1 MLVKFMTRSHADI
14 ILFGDIAQRLLK
26 MMGHSG
32 TVPSAI
38 QAEDVPA
45 ALERLKNAVEIDAP
59 APVELPENA
68 QEDEAKE
75 PVVSLKHRALPL
87 IELFITAA
95 RNNSY
100 VMWEKM

>member
-14 ILFGDIAQRLLK
+14 ILFGDIALRLLK

-38 QAEDVPA
+38 PAENVPA
-45 ALERLKNAVEIDAP
+45 ALERLKKAVEAYTP
-59 APVELPENA
+59 ADLPETA
-68 QEDEAKE
+68 GDEDSKE

-87 IELFITAA
+87 IELFTSAV
-95 RNNSY
+95 RNNNY
-100 VMWEKM
+100 VMWEEV

>member
-1 MLVKFMTRSHADI
+1 MLVKFMTKSHADI
-14 ILFGDIAQRLLK
+14 VLFGDIAQRLLK

-38 QAEDVPA
+38 PAEEVPA
-45 ALERLKNAVEIDAP
+45 ALERLKSAVEAFTPAP
-59 APVELPENA
+59 AELPET
-68 QEDEAKE
+68 DEAKE
-75 PVVSLKHRALPL
+75 PIVSLKHRALPL
-87 IELFITAA
+87 IELFATAA

>member
-32 TVPSAI
+32 AVPGAISIDEVPAALDRLKNAI
-38 QAEDVPA
+38 QAEA
-45 ALERLKNAVEIDAP
+45 ASAEM
-59 APVELPENA
+59 PENTRG
-68 QEDEAKE
+68 DDNE

-87 IELFITAA
+87 IELFTAA
-95 RNNSY
+95 TRDNSY
-100 VMWEKM
+100 VMWQKM